1 MILKHPLGN
10 VNNNKDSIIICGEEP
25 HLWIIWWEKL
35 LFYYYYITIAWN
47 VQWHTHTQEGN
58 SSHLNSQGTPLSL
71 FLQMYYTCTTLVCFF
86 HKKRFW
92 SMSTRLKNWKDT
104 DNLFWFVSLHLQ
116 LTSWSPIFLWVKRRL
131 LAIIYVARNYHSQV
145 I

>member
-10 VNNNKDSIIICGEEP
+10 VNNNEDSIIICGEEP
-25 HLWIIWWEKL
+25 HHWIIWWEKL
-35 LFYYYYITIAWN
+35 VFYCLKCPMAYPHTRGQLLTLELSRDTFKPVSSDVLHMYHSCLF
-47 VQWHTHTQEGN
+47 
-58 SSHLNSQGTPLSL
+58 
-71 FLQMYYTCTTLVCFF
+71 FF

-104 DNLFWFVSLHLQ
+104 NNLFWFVPLHLQ
-116 LTSWSPIFLWVKRRL
+116 LTSWSPILLWVKRRL

>member
-1 MILKHPLGN
+1 MILKHLLGN
-10 VNNNKDSIIICGEEP
+10 VNNNEDSIIICGEEQ
-25 HLWIIWWEKL
+25 HHWIIWWEKL
-35 LFYYYYITIAWN
+35 VFYCLKCPTAS
-47 VQWHTHTQEGN
+47 HTQEGN
-58 SSHLNSQGTPLSL
+58 SSHLNSQGTHLSL

-104 DNLFWFVSLHLQ
+104 NNLFWFVSLHLQ
-116 LTSWSPIFLWVKRRL
+116 LTSWSPIFLWVKRCL
-131 LAIIYVARNYHSQV
+131 LAIIYMARNYHSQV